1 MFVLFYPI
9 GLINDLEDVYS
20 DSIIKTYFYYIFLT
34 SVTQRGSKI
43 EFMWLAEQGGSALFI
58 MSDWRRIVVFIEK
71 LERW

>member
-1 MFVLFYPI
+1 MFVPFHPI
-9 GLINDLEDVYS
+9 RLIDDLENVHS

-43 EFMWLAEQGGSALFI
+43 EFMWLAEQGGSDLFI
-58 MSDWRRIVVFIEK
+58 MSDWRRLVFIEK